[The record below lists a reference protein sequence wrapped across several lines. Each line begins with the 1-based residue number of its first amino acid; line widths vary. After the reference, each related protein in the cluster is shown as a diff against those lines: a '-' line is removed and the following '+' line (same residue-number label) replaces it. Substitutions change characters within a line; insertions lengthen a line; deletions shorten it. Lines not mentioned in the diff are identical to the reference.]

1 MTTAGP
7 ASFLSKGCPAAA
19 PPEGVEAVFEVGAI
33 DREVENLRKSPLPI
47 VLTELWVSVL
57 LLVAGLPA
65 VWMETF
71 VGGELPP
78 NMLVLR
84 PRSMDCYLHV

>member
-1 MTTAGP
+1 M
-7 ASFLSKGCPAAA
+7 
-19 PPEGVEAVFEVGAI
+19 FEVVVI
-33 DREVENLRKSPLPI
+33 DLEVENLRKSPLPM

-57 LLVAGLPA
+57 LLVAVVPA
-65 VWMETF
+65 VWIEVV

-84 PRSMDCYLHV
+84 PRSADYYLHVCEL